1 MKLKTLRMLGIA
13 LASVAVSAASL
24 NATDKALLD
33 ALVAKGT
40 LTKEEAAEIAKK
52 SGVTVTPNRPTI
64 SQLKIRGRIQGQFA
78 YASGDNSNTGKEA
91 NNYSTFE
98 ARRIRL
104 GVQGKLYEPFTF
116 QVEMNAVSKVDLDS
130 ALLSYSTSPEAVI
143 TFGKD
148 KPQFGYEENTSS
160 ASILTIERSR
170 LTGLMNGGK
179 PLGLRFSG
187 SSNGFSYYAGVFNG
201 TSVDTDRMAK
211 NLDSYLFNASLSYD
225 LTDKIADGVK
235 GLVRA
240 DYLHSDK
247 SIGYYKYQDA
257 YSLSTAW
264 GYEGF
269 NISLEYDWAEDF
281 AERSVKGFYV
291 MPSFYF
297 IPKKLQGVVRYE
309 YIDGDEGVSLGH
321 NRYADRV
328 NNLYGAGN
336 EYTAIYVGAN
346 YYIQGDNLKFM
357 AGVEFAENTD
367 DSDQEGSVVTFLTG
381 VRMQF

>member
-1 MKLKTLRMLGIA
+1 
-13 LASVAVSAASL
+13 
-24 NATDKALLD
+24 
-33 ALVAKGT
+33 
-40 LTKEEAAEIAKK
+40 
-52 SGVTVTPNRPTI
+52 
-64 SQLKIRGRIQGQFA
+64 
-78 YASGDNSNTGKEA
+78 
-91 NNYSTFE
+91 
-98 ARRIRL
+98 
-104 GVQGKLYEPFTF
+104 
-116 QVEMNAVSKVDLDS
+116 
-130 ALLSYSTSPEAVI
+130 
-143 TFGKD
+143 
-148 KPQFGYEENTSS
+148 
-160 ASILTIERSR
+160 
-170 LTGLMNGGK
+170 
-179 PLGLRFSG
+179 
-187 SSNGFSYYAGVFNG
+187 
-201 TSVDTDRMAK
+201 
-211 NLDSYLFNASLSYD
+211 FNASLSYD
-225 LTDKIADGVK
+225 LTDKIAEGVK

-247 SIGYYKYQDA
+247 AIGYYDFQDA

-297 IPKKLQGVVRYE
+297 IPKKLQGVVRYQ
-309 YIDGDEGVSLGH
+309 YIDGDEGVSIGH